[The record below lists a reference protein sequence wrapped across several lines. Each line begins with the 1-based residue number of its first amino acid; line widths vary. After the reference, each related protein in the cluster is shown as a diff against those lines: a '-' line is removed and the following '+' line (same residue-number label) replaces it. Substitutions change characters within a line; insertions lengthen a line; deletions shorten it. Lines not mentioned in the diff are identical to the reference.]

1 MLDWLKRLSSPG
13 SRPSTSEQ
21 RAVRQY
27 RLTRKLGEGGMGVVF
42 EARDERLG
50 RLVAIKQ
57 LRPVDSHPSLKER
70 LIREARVAAQ
80 ISHPNICQ
88 VYELAEENGE
98 LFVVM
103 ELLEGETL
111 AGLIERG
118 TVPLGNAL
126 QTALGVL
133 GALEAM
139 HSRGIIHRD
148 LKPSNIF
155 LTPHGVKLL
164 DFGLARPHL
173 AEAQVALTQPGTV
186 VGTPRYMAPEM
197 FGEEPVGP
205 PADLFALG
213 AILFEM
219 LTGRPAFNGRTLVEV
234 YAALLGSQPPPLGG
248 GPDIMAADRIIQ
260 RALAKQPRDRHP
272 DAAAMAQEIRQ
283 ALTLLDT
290 GPTTKVRTITRLI
303 VLPFRMLRPDSEIEF
318 LSSGLPEAITASLTG
333 LESLTVRSAAAAARL
348 QGETP
353 DLQTIATAAGV
364 DVVLMGTLLRAGDQ
378 VRVSTQL
385 VEVPGGTVL
394 VTRSAQVALTD
405 IFQLQDELTRQIV
418 DALAIPLSA
427 HDHRALHHDV
437 SANPEAYQL
446 YLRATHI
453 GEGASTP
460 ARLMTA
466 RDLYRRCVALDP
478 QYAPAWARL
487 GRVHR
492 VLAKYGHGN
501 IQEDRRAAEEA
512 FRTALRLNPDLPL
525 AHNLYTYF
533 EIEEFGAAREAMLRL
548 LRQAAGRAADPDL
561 YAGLVVAC
569 RFCGLLD
576 ASLAADRR
584 ARRIDPGVRT
594 SVHYTYWMLGDYQ
607 QTVLSD
613 LEEIQTLRH
622 AALWM
627 MGREEEALQ
636 GVRMLESQWQTSER
650 WYLTALRAALEGDH
664 EGSVE
669 ATREVLNTGFHDPE
683 GLLFCARG
691 LARVHASEFALS
703 LLKQVV
709 DGGFACSRALV
720 QDPWFDSLRAE
731 PRFLR
736 ILHRAEAKSADAAD
750 AFAKAGGERLLGV
763 LGSPPAFP
771 HKMETATI
779 PSALPTLSSE
789 VVGQSGP

>member
-1 MLDWLKRLSSPG
+1 MLQWLKRLTSPA
-13 SRPSTSEQ
+13 SHPVTAQ
-21 RAVRQY
+21 QKAIRQY

-42 EARDERLG
+42 EARDDRLD
-50 RLVAIKQ
+50 RLVAIKR
-57 LRPVDSHPSLKER
+57 LRAMDSHPSLKER
-70 LIREARVAAQ
+70 LLREARVAAK

-111 AGLIERG
+111 AGRIERA
-118 TVPLGNAL
+118 TVPLGEAL
-126 QTALGVL
+126 QTALGVV
-133 GALEAM
+133 GALEAL

-148 LKPSNIF
+148 LKPSNVF
-155 LTPHGVKLL
+155 LTPNGVKLL
-164 DFGLARPHL
+164 DFGVARPPL
-173 AEAQVALTQPGTV
+173 AQDDVLLTQPGTI

-197 FGEEPVGP
+197 FGEDPVGP
-205 PADLFALG
+205 SADLFALS

-219 LTGRPAFNGRTLVEV
+219 LTGRPAFDGRTLVEI
-234 YAALLGSQPPPLGG
+234 YAAVLQSQPPPLVG
-248 GPDIMAADRIIQ
+248 GPDIMAVDRIIQ
-260 RALAKQPRDRHP
+260 RGLAKQPRDRYP
-272 DAAAMAQEIRQ
+272 DATAMAQDIRQ
-283 ALTLLDT
+283 ALTLLDS
-290 GPTTKVRTITRLI
+290 GPRAKVRTITRLI

-333 LESLTVRSAAAAARL
+333 LESLTVRSASAGARL
-348 QGETP
+348 AGDEP
-353 DLQTIATAAGV
+353 DLETLATAAGV

-385 VEVPGGTVL
+385 VKVPEGTVL

-427 HDHRALHHDV
+427 HDHQALHHDV
-437 SANPEAYQL
+437 SVDPEAYQL

-460 ARLMTA
+460 ARLCAA
-466 RDLYRRCVALDP
+466 RDLYRRCVELDP

-501 IQEDRRAAEEA
+501 VQEDRRAAEEA
-512 FRTALRLNPDLPL
+512 FHTALQLNPDLPL
-525 AHNLYTYF
+525 AHSLYTYF
-533 EIEEFGAAREAMLRL
+533 EIEEFGAACEAMLRL
-548 LRQAAGRAADPDL
+548 LRLATTRAADPDL

-594 SVHYTYWMLGDYQ
+594 SVHYTYWMLGNYE
-607 QTVLSD
+607 QTVLCD
-613 LEEIQTLRH
+613 LEEIQALRH

-627 MGREEEALQ
+627 MGRQDEAVQ
-636 GVRMLESQWQTSER
+636 GIRTLEAHWRTSER
-650 WYLTALRAALEGDH
+650 PYLTALRAAMEGDRDGCV
-664 EGSVE
+664 EG
-669 ATREVLNTGFHDPE
+669 TRQILDTGFHDPE
-683 GLLFCARG
+683 GLLFCARS
-691 LARVHASEFALS
+691 LARVHAPDFALS
-703 LLKQVV
+703 LLDQVV
-709 DGGFACSRALV
+709 DGGFSCSRSLV
-720 QDPWFDSLRAE
+720 HDPWFDSLRAE
-731 PRFLR
+731 PRFIR
-736 ILHRAEAKSADAAD
+736 ILHRAEAKSADAVG
-750 AFAKAGGERLLGV
+750 AFAEAGGERLLGV
-763 LGSPPAFP
+763 LS
-771 HKMETATI
+771 
-779 PSALPTLSSE
+779 
-789 VVGQSGP
+789 